1 MKLMP
6 FIGNKVTAKIS
17 EEKEKIIKEK
27 LGKAIELLGK
37 SEEYLMVGFEDNYKL
52 YFAGEKLEK
61 GAFIEVKLFGKASS
75 EAYEKLT
82 VEICK
87 IYEEE
92 LKIPKDK
99 IYVKY
104 EEVSNWGWNG
114 FNF

>member
-1 MKLMP
+1 
-6 FIGNKVTAKIS
+6 
-17 EEKEKIIKEK
+17 
-27 LGKAIELLGK
+27 
-37 SEEYLMVGFEDNYKL
+37 MVGVEDNYKL

-92 LKIPKDK
+92 LNIPKDK
-99 IYVKY
+99 VYVKY

>member
-1 MKLMP
+1 MP

-27 LGKAIELLGK
+27 LGIELLGK

>member
-1 MKLMP
+1 MP

-52 YFAGEKLEK
+52 YFAGEKR
-61 GAFIEVKLFGKASS
+61 AFIQVKLFGKASS

>member
-1 MKLMP
+1 MP
-6 FIGNKVTAKIS
+6 FIGNKVTVKIS
-17 EEKEKIIKEK
+17 KEKEKAIKEK
-27 LGKAIELLGK
+27 LGKSIELLGN
-37 SEEYLMVGFEDNYKL
+37 SEQYLMVGFEDNYKL

-92 LKIPKDK
+92 LNIPKDK

>member
-1 MKLMP
+1 MP
-6 FIGNKVTAKIS
+6 FIGNKVTVKIS
-17 EEKEKIIKEK
+17 KEKENAIKEK

-37 SEEYLMVGFEDNYKL
+37 SEQYLMVGFEDNYKL
-52 YFAGEKLEK
+52 YFAGENLEK

-92 LKIPKDK
+92 LNIPKDK